1 VPGKTRELLV
11 ARGVVAPGDVDRAE
25 AAAQLAGRTLC
36 DHLLASH
43 AVEEGVLAEVLA
55 ERHGLPG
62 VDLSRST
69 LAREALELVPRAVA
83 ESDGILPLSLDG
95 GRLHVAV
102 TPDTDAD
109 RTLGEVRFVTG
120 LEVSPYV
127 AVGESLRRAVVP
139 AYQAM
144 ESGAPCWR
152 GAEASGPDR
161 LAVALPGAPEL
172 PEGDEAIEGVPPEA
186 ARTDAPGGSRGA
198 DERPPGLGA
207 TGRKRILVVDDEP
220 EIRGLL
226 QKALTARGYEVDTA
240 ADGAEALGKVHA
252 SPPALVLLDA
262 MLPKV
267 HGFEVAR
274 RLRSDAR
281 TRGVPVVM
289 MTAIYRGWRFA
300 QDAREAYGAEDYIEK
315 PFRLDDLQ
323 RRVEAVLESTTSKVP
338 SRGAAAEP
346 MVKVGREL
354 LQAGKLDEAVAA
366 LEEAL
371 RADAFSVEAH
381 YQLAKALR
389 QRGEHFRAM
398 TAFER
403 AVELRPELFPALRSL
418 ASLYVEKG
426 FRRKAVE
433 VLERALA
440 VAPDPASRDAV
451 RSDLL
456 ELLEA

>member
-1 VPGKTRELLV
+1 
-11 ARGVVAPGDVDRAE
+11 
-25 AAAQLAGRTLC
+25 
-36 DHLLASH
+36 
-43 AVEEGVLAEVLA
+43 
-55 ERHGLPG
+55 
-62 VDLSRST
+62 
-69 LAREALELVPRAVA
+69 
-83 ESDGILPLSLDG
+83 
-95 GRLHVAV
+95 
-102 TPDTDAD
+102 
-109 RTLGEVRFVTG
+109 VRFVTG

-127 AVGESLRRAVVP
+127 AVGESLRRAVAP

-144 ESGAPCWR
+144 ESGAPSWC

-161 LAVALPGAPEL
+161 LAVAIPGAPEL
-172 PEGDEAIEGVPPEA
+172 PEGDEAIEGVPREA
-186 ARTDAPGGSRGA
+186 APTDAPGGSPAA

-226 QKALTARGYEVDTA
+226 QKALTARGYEVETA

-274 RLRSDAR
+274 RLRADAR

-323 RRVEAVLESTTSKVP
+323 RRVEAVLESTTSKVT

-440 VAPDPASRDAV
+440 VAPDPAARDAV